1 MPAPLGN
8 TNGRKAWY
16 RQKYEEPLVKVSSR
30 IPLSQIEEI
39 KTRLKPGQ
47 TMSEWIR
54 ELIGDRLQQ
63 EKAS

>member
-8 TNGRKAWY
+8 TNGQKAWY